1 VGFLFVV
8 AMAGGDIEKGVLPM
22 LPLLLLLT
30 QVPAP
35 SDAPREEDGLYAL
48 RTSLAVDLPLT
59 VGFLAFWQGT
69 EAAKGALAPA
79 TCHWCGFLDDLD
91 TAATAV
97 RGGTAADRSRAALTS
112 DLLAYALIPATVVGL
127 DALAT
132 WRSGARA
139 GDFWRSWGTDVLL
152 LLESLVISQSVNQ
165 AVKFAAGRERPFVA
179 RLSPEEKLLTADP
192 RDNNLSF
199 YSGHT
204 SAAFSLVSAATTLAR
219 LRGHRQWWLVAAVGF
234 PLAALTG
241 FMRMVADKHFLSD
254 VLVGA
259 FVSSM
264 IGWAIPTLHGRAGPV
279 AWRAAASPGGVGLA
293 GSF

>member
-1 VGFLFVV
+1 MVR
-8 AMAGGDIEKGVLPM
+8 GDIEKDMTPM
-22 LPLLLLLT
+22 LPLLLLLA
-30 QVPAP
+30 QVPPLPEAP
-35 SDAPREEDGLYAL
+35 LEQERPFAL
-48 RTSLAVDLPLT
+48 RTSLAVDIPLT
-59 VGFLAFWQGT
+59 LGFLAFWQGT
-69 EAAKGALAPA
+69 EAAKGSLAPA
-79 TCHWCGFLDDLD
+79 ACHWCGVIDDLD
-91 TAATAV
+91 SAATAV
-97 RGGTAADRSRAALTS
+97 RGASAADRSRAALTS
-112 DLLAYALIPATVVGL
+112 DVLAYALIPAAVAGL

-139 GDFWRSWGTDVLL
+139 EDFWKSWGTDVLL
-152 LLESLVISQSVNQ
+152 LLESMAISQSVNQ
-165 AVKFAAGRERPFVA
+165 AVKFIAGRERPFVA

-204 SAAFSLVSAATTLAR
+204 STAFSLVSAATTIAR
-219 LRGHRQWWLVAAVGF
+219 LRGLRQWWLVAAVGF

-241 FMRMVADKHFLSD
+241 LMRMVADKHFLSD

-279 AWRAAASPGGVGLA
+279 EWRASASPNGVGLA
-293 GSF
+293 GAF